1 MLRRGLGSLVIMLV
15 ALCWGL
21 NWPAVRTALN
31 EIPPWTLRAIGMGA
45 GALFL
50 LALARL
56 TGKRCLMVRDEW
68 LPVLGS
74 GFLSITA
81 FNLLL
86 SFAQL
91 AAPTSRAVI
100 VTFTMPIWTIIF
112 ARLLLGERLDRRR
125 WIGLTVGSLGLVCL
139 GWPLIQDRTFNY
151 GLVLALLAGMSWAL
165 GTVIIKR
172 FPVAAPPITITLWQ
186 LIAGALVATI
196 GVVLFEPQV
205 LRDGLGLAGWH
216 LSTWVGLSYHI
227 LFSQALAYLL
237 WYWLLARIPAGTAAL
252 ALLLVPAIGVI
263 SSILL
268 LSERPTTADVL
279 GLLLM
284 TVAAAVV
291 MIPATRVVPHKA
303 SAQAT
308 GKV

>member
-1 MLRRGLGSLVIMLV
+1 MPRRGLEPLAILLV

-31 EIPPWTLRAIGMGA
+31 EIPPWTLRAIGMGS

-50 LALARL
+50 FALARL
-56 TGKRCLMVRDEW
+56 TGKRCRLARGEW

-112 ARLLLGERLDRRR
+112 ARPVLGERLDRRR
-125 WIGLTVGSLGLVCL
+125 WTGLAAGSLGLACL
-139 GWPLIQDRTFNY
+139 GWPLVQSGSFGY

-165 GTVIIKR
+165 GTVVIKR
-172 FPVAAPPITITLWQ
+172 FPVAAPPITMTLWQ
-186 LIAGALVATI
+186 LVAGALVAAA
-196 GVVLFEPQV
+196 GAALFEPQL
-205 LRDGLGLAGWH
+205 LRAGLDPAGWH
-216 LSTWVGLSYHI
+216 ASTWVGLGYHI
-227 LFSQALAYLL
+227 VFSQALAFLL
-237 WYWLLARIPAGTAAL
+237 WYWLLARMPAGTVAL
-252 ALLLVPAIGVI
+252 ALLLVPAIGVV
-263 SSILL
+263 SSVLL
-268 LSERPTTADVL
+268 LAERPTLADML
-279 GLLLM
+279 GLVLM
-284 TVAAAVV
+284 TTAAAAV
-291 MIPATRVVPHKA
+291 MLPARQPA
-303 SAQAT
+303 RRQPRAGAA
-308 GKV
+308 G